1 MTRKAFTLT
10 EAAAAMARGTL
21 GAEELV
27 SDLLMRKT
35 SLGSINAFV
44 SLDEERALRDAR
56 QADAERA
63 TGQLRGPLHG
73 LPIAFKDN
81 INIAGYV
88 TTGGTP
94 ALRNFRPVKDALV
107 AARLLNAGAIAY
119 GKNGMHELAYGAT
132 SANASYGTPRNPF
145 DEARTSGGSSGG
157 SGASVGARLVPASIG
172 TDTGGSVRIP
182 AAFCGAWGYRPTTG
196 RWPTDGIVPISTTRD
211 TPGPITLS
219 ASDMVL
225 LDSVVTSSAPVA
237 VSAIKGTRLGIPR
250 KHFWDVVDSEVAAIC
265 MEALQRLV
273 AEGAE
278 LVEVDPQALLE
289 PYAAASMTLS
299 IYEGK
304 VALSAFL
311 AKHGIPLTFAEV
323 AELVASPDV
332 REILLAQLDPATA
345 VSTSAYAAARTK
357 HLPTLTSA
365 YADLFRD
372 NRIDALAF
380 PVCRLPAPV
389 LDQSATVAIAGKIL
403 PIFPALIHNTDIG
416 SVASLPGVS
425 VPVGLTHAGLPV
437 GLGLDFP
444 FGNDQVLLAFSLAIE
459 TLFPVPSPPA
469 EAVRQAPDGV
479 RS

>member
-1 MTRKAFTLT
+1 MTLKAFTLT
-10 EAAAAMARGTL
+10 DAADAMVRGTL

-27 SDLLMRKT
+27 ADLLKRKA
-35 SLGSINAFV
+35 SLASINAFV

-63 TGQLRGPLHG
+63 TGRLRGPLHG

-81 INIAGYV
+81 INVAGYV

-94 ALRNFRPVKDALV
+94 ALRNFGPVQDALI
-107 AARLLNAGAIAY
+107 AARLLKAGAIAY

-132 SANASYGTPRNPF
+132 SANAAYGTPRNPF

-157 SGASVGARLVPASIG
+157 SGAAVGARLVPASIG

-182 AAFCGAWGYRPTTG
+182 AAFCGAWGFRPTTG
-196 RWPTDGIVPISTTRD
+196 RWPTAGIVPISMTRD

-219 ASDMVL
+219 ARDMVL
-225 LDSVVTSSAPVA
+225 LDSVVTSSSPV
-237 VSAIKGTRLGIPR
+237 VTSTVEGIRLGIPR
-250 KHFWDVVDSEVAAIC
+250 KHFWDIVDAEVATIC

-289 PYAAASMTLS
+289 PYAAASMPIS
-299 IYEGK
+299 IYEGRL
-304 VALSAFL
+304 ALSAFL
-311 AKHGIPLTFAEV
+311 ADYDIPLTFEDV
-323 AELVASPDV
+323 AGQVASPDV

-345 VSTSAYAAARTK
+345 VSSLAYDAAMTK
-357 HLPTLTSA
+357 HLPALRLA
-365 YADLFRD
+365 YADLFKA

-380 PVCRLPAPV
+380 PVCRLPAPE
-389 LDQSATVAIAGKIL
+389 LDQSSTVEIAGKVL

-425 VPVGLTHAGLPV
+425 VPVGLTRAGLPV

-444 FGNDQVLLAFSLAIE
+444 FGHDQALLAFSLAIE

-469 EAVRQAPDGV
+469 
-479 RS
+479 